1 MGWNCKN
8 CGTYNEDEDTECIVC
23 GESRSTAEY
32 KEATPTVLKPSTST
46 PPRTTTSPS
55 TTTTPRVTSTPR
67 TTTTEMPR
75 RERRSRYIV
84 GAEAKKRISKIIAFC
99 LIALSFIVGQ
109 VLLYLFFCTR
119 DTVFALTAL
128 VERSGNVGFNTT
140 AFIASMTVVGA
151 IAGIL
156 ICYDITYFIERRR
169 YAYVW
174 LITLPY
180 CVTMVV
186 IPSLVACLAFAFGIV
201 FAIIKKYGAIKPL
214 TIIYVALM
222 AASIIV
228 FPSVAAGVS
237 QNAPESIQYES
248 ATYVRAKDGKYYV
261 TEYSGDKDLLPIPI
275 TINEKYQVGGVSE
288 EFKVSKEFYSFD
300 LNFEH
305 ATGNNEILQVIAFN
319 LKTDEKFPIPQREDY
334 TFYGWWSTN
343 NRNTGKQVIDKNGNI
358 TATSIEK
365 EQEIHA
371 MWYGTDYT
379 FIASSKD
386 FHINN
391 YGKYVL
397 TNNIEM
403 SGNYTPVGGLSGM
416 ETQSSRSAFN
426 GIFDGNFYT
435 IKYSISGS
443 RRYNGLFSW
452 VGPQGVVKNLGVNAN
467 IKVEFKPT
475 STQYYAFAGGIAA
488 INDGKIIDCWS
499 EGSIYLKSATSV
511 AEAGGIAGASG
522 TENMRTGEIRGCYN
536 LAAIETVADD
546 AYAGGILG
554 SAQNNGHIVSYCYN
568 RGPIKATGVNS
579 NNTAAG
585 GIISHGRT
593 YAKHCFNAG
602 AILTDYSDKQ
612 SIGGIIGFTRNT
624 SSHSSFPSDCVWL
637 KAKNCQAKWGI
648 GTYPN
653 DTSGGNN
660 NGVTVVD
667 KESNQA
673 LEILNGDTKEFILYN
688 GQIRLSWELL

>member
-8 CGTYNEDEDTECIVC
+8 CGTYNEDSDTECIVC

-32 KEATPTVLKPSTST
+32 REPTPTPPPPAPKPSTST
-46 PPRTTTSPS
+46 PPRTTTP
-55 TTTTPRVTSTPR
+55 TPRPP
-67 TTTTEMPR
+67 TTVSHSRAGR
-75 RERRSRYIV
+75 RRYIV
-84 GAEAKKRISKIIAFC
+84 GTEAKKRIAKIIALC
-99 LIALSFIVGQ
+99 LIVLSFIAGQ
-109 VLLYLFFCTR
+109 VLQYVFFYTK

-128 VERSGNVGFNTT
+128 VEKAGNIDFNTT
-140 AFIASMTVVGA
+140 AFIAAMTVVGA
-151 IAGIL
+151 IAGLL
-156 ICYDITYFIERRR
+156 ICSDVSFLIGRRK
-169 YAYVW
+169 YAYAW
-174 LITLPY
+174 LITIPF
-180 CVTMVV
+180 CVTMAML
-186 IPSLVACLAFAFGIV
+186 PSLIACLAFAFGV
-201 FAIIKKYGAIKPL
+201 LFAFVKKYGAIKPL

-222 AASIIV
+222 AASVIV

-237 QNAPESIQYES
+237 EDAPKSIQHEN
-248 ATYVRAKDGKYYV
+248 ATYEMAEDGKYYL
-261 TEYSGDKDLLPIPI
+261 TEYDGDNDLLAIPTAI
-275 TINEKYQVGGVSE
+275 KNKYQVGGISD
-288 EFKVSKEFYSFD
+288 EFKESKDFYSFE

-305 ATGNNEILQVIAFN
+305 ATANNEILQVLAFS
-319 LKTDEKFPIPQREDY
+319 LKTDEKFPIPQRGDY

-343 NRNTGKQVIDKNGNI
+343 NRNTGKQVIDKDGKIVGNNI
-358 TATSIEK
+358 AK
-365 EQEIHA
+365 EQVVYA
-371 MWYGTDYT
+371 MWYGTEYT
-379 FIASSKD
+379 FISSTRD
-386 FHINN
+386 FYISN

-397 TNNIEM
+397 TSDIEM
-403 SGNYTPVGGLSGM
+403 TGNYTPVGGLSGM

-426 GIFDGNFYT
+426 GVFDGNFHT

-452 VGPQGVVKNLGVNAN
+452 VGPQGTIKNLGVNAN

-475 STQYYAFAGGIAA
+475 STDYFAFAGGIAA

-511 AEAGGIAGASG
+511 AESGGIAGASG
-522 TENMRTGEIRGCYN
+522 TDNMRTGEIRGCYN
-536 LAAIETVADD
+536 LATIETVADD

-554 SAQNNGHIVSYCYN
+554 SAQNNGHVVSYCYN
-568 RGPIKATGVNS
+568 RGTIKATGVNS

-602 AILTDYSDKQ
+602 AIMTDYSDKQ
-612 SIGGIIGFTRNT
+612 SIGGILGFTRNT
-624 SSHSSFPSDCVWL
+624 SAHNSFPTDCVWL
-637 KAKNCQAKWGI
+637 KAKHCQAKWGI

-653 DTSGGNN
+653 DTTGGNN

-667 KESNQA
+667 KENDQA
-673 LEILNGDTKEFILYN
+673 LKILNGDTKEFILFD

>member
-1 MGWNCKN
+1 MGWNCKH
-8 CGTYNEDEDTECIVC
+8 CGTYNEETDAECIVC
-23 GESRSTAEY
+23 GASRSTAEY
-32 KEATPTVLKPSTST
+32 KEPTPTVTKPSTST
-46 PPRTTTSPS
+46 PSRPTTTPRTTTV
-55 TTTTPRVTSTPR
+55 PRTTSTPR
-67 TTTTEMPR
+67 TSTTVSPSR
-75 RERRSRYIV
+75 VRRSRYV
-84 GAEAKKRISKIIAFC
+84 GTEAKKRIAKIIAFC
-99 LIALSFIVGQ
+99 LIGLSFIAGQ

-128 VERSGNVGFNTT
+128 VEKSGNVDFNTT

-156 ICYDITYFIERRR
+156 IYCDISYLVGRRK

-180 CVTMVV
+180 CITMVL
-186 IPSLVACLAFAFGIV
+186 IPSIIACLAFVFGVV
-201 FAIIKKYGAIKPL
+201 FAIVKKYGAIKPL
-214 TIIYVALM
+214 TIIYIVLM

-237 QNAPESIQYES
+237 KDAPESIQYEN
-248 ATYVRAKDGKYYV
+248 ATYERAEDGKYYV
-261 TEYSGDKDLLPIPI
+261 TEYSGDNDLLVIP
-275 TINEKYQVGGVSE
+275 TIIKDKYQVGGVAE
-288 EFKVSKEFYSFD
+288 DYKESKDFYSFE

-305 ATGNNEILQVIAFN
+305 ATENNEILQVIAFN

-343 NRNTGKQVIDKNGNI
+343 NRNTGKQVIDKDGKIVGSNI
-358 TATSIEK
+358 AK
-365 EQEIHA
+365 EQVVHA

-379 FIASSKD
+379 FIASSRD
-386 FHINN
+386 FYISN

-397 TNNIEM
+397 TNDIEM
-403 SGNYTPVGGLSGM
+403 TGNYTPVGGLSGM
-416 ETQSSRSAFN
+416 ETQSSRRAFN
-426 GIFDGNFYT
+426 GVFDGNFHT

-452 VGPQGVVKNLGVNAN
+452 VGPQGTVKNLGVNVN

-475 STQYYAFAGGIAA
+475 STDYFAFAGGIAA

-511 AEAGGIAGASG
+511 AESGGIAGASG
-522 TENMRTGEIRGCYN
+522 TDNMRTGEIRGCYN
-536 LAAIETVADD
+536 LATIETVADD

-568 RGPIKATGVNS
+568 RGTIKATGVNS

-602 AILTDYSDKQ
+602 AIMTDYSDKQ
-612 SIGGIIGFTRNT
+612 SIGGILGFTRNT
-624 SSHSSFPSDCVWL
+624 SSHNSFPTDCVWL

-648 GTYPN
+648 GTYSN

-667 KESNQA
+667 RESDQA
-673 LEILNGDTKEFILYN
+673 LKILNGDTKEFVLHD

>member
-1 MGWNCKN
+1 MGWNCKI
-8 CGTYNEDEDTECIVC
+8 CGTYNEDTDAECIVC
-23 GESRSTAEY
+23 GASRSTAEY
-32 KEATPTVLKPSTST
+32 KEPTPTVLKPSTSSPPRTVTPPSTTT
-46 PPRTTTSPS
+46 PPRTTSTPRPS
-55 TTTTPRVTSTPR
+55 TTVL
-67 TTTTEMPR
+67 PR
-75 RERRSRYIV
+75 RVRHSRYI
-84 GAEAKKRISKIIAFC
+84 GAETKKRIAKVIAFC
-99 LIALSFIVGQ
+99 LIGLSFIAGQ
-109 VLLYLFFCTR
+109 VLLYVFFGKK

-128 VERSGNVGFNTT
+128 IEKSGNADFNTT
-140 AFIASMTVVGA
+140 VFIAVMTVVGA

-156 ICYDITYFIERRR
+156 IYCDISHLVERRK

-180 CVTMVV
+180 CITMVL
-186 IPSLVACLAFAFGIV
+186 IPSLIACLAFAFGVV
-201 FAIIKKYGAIKPL
+201 FAIVKKYGAIKPF

-222 AASIIV
+222 AASLIV

-237 QNAPESIQYES
+237 NDAPESIQYEN
-248 ATYVRAKDGKYYV
+248 ATYERAEDGKYYL
-261 TEYSGDKDLLPIPI
+261 TEYSGDNDLLAIPTAI
-275 TINEKYQVGGVSE
+275 KDKYQVGGISD
-288 EFKVSKEFYSFD
+288 EFKESIEGYIFE

-305 ATGNNEILQVIAFN
+305 ATENNQTLQIIAFN
-319 LKTDEKFPIPQREDY
+319 LTTNEKFPIPIRDDY

-343 NRNTGKQVIDKNGNI
+343 NRNTGKQVIDKDGKIVGNNI
-358 TATSIEK
+358 AK
-365 EQEIHA
+365 EQEVHA

-379 FIASSKD
+379 FISSSRD
-386 FHINN
+386 FIISN

-397 TNNIEM
+397 TNDIEM
-403 SGNYTPVGGLSGM
+403 TGNYTPVGGLSGM
-416 ETQSSRSAFN
+416 ETQLSRSAFN
-426 GIFDGNFYT
+426 GILDGNFHT

-452 VGPQGVVKNLGVNAN
+452 VGPQGTVKNLGVNVN
-467 IKVEFKPT
+467 INVEFKPT

-511 AEAGGIAGASG
+511 AESGGIAGASG
-522 TENMRTGEIRGCYN
+522 TDNMRTGEIRGCYN
-536 LAAIETVADD
+536 LATVETVADD

-568 RGPIKATGVNS
+568 RGTIKATGVNS

-593 YAKHCFNAG
+593 YAKNCFNAG
-602 AILTDYSDKQ
+602 AIMTDYSDKQ

-624 SSHSSFPSDCVWL
+624 SEHNNFPSDCVWL
-637 KAKNCQAKWGI
+637 RAKNCQAAWGI

-653 DTSGGNN
+653 DTTGGNN

-667 KESNQA
+667 KESDQA
-673 LEILNGDTKEFILYN
+673 LRILNGDTKEFILYD

>member
-8 CGTYNEDEDTECIVC
+8 CGTYNEDKDTECIVC

-46 PPRTTTSPS
+46 PPRTTTSPG
-55 TTTTPRVTSTPR
+55 TTTTPRTTSTPR

-84 GAEAKKRISKIIAFC
+84 GTEAKKRISKIIAFC

-109 VLLYLFFCTR
+109 VLLYLFFCTS

-128 VERSGNVGFNTT
+128 VERSGNSDFNTT

-156 ICYDITYFIERRR
+156 ICCDISYFIERRK

-180 CVTMVV
+180 CITMVV
-186 IPSLVACLAFAFGIV
+186 IPSLISCLVFAFGVV
-201 FAIIKKYGAIKPL
+201 FAIVKKYGAIKPF

-237 QNAPESIQYES
+237 NDAPESIQYES
-248 ATYVRAKDGKYYV
+248 ATYARAEDGKYYV

-288 EFKVSKEFYSFD
+288 EFKGSKEFYIFE

-343 NRNTGKQVIDKNGNI
+343 NRNTGKQVIDKNGSI
-358 TATSIEK
+358 TATSIAK
-365 EQEIHA
+365 EQEVHA

-386 FHINN
+386 FYISN

-397 TNNIEM
+397 TNDIEM
-403 SGNYTPVGGLSGM
+403 SGIYTPVGGLSGM

-426 GIFDGNFYT
+426 GVFDGNFHT

-452 VGPQGVVKNLGVNAN
+452 VGPQGVVRNLGVNAN

-522 TENMRTGEIRGCYN
+522 TDNMRTGEIRGCYN
-536 LAAIETVADD
+536 LATIETVADD

-568 RGPIKATGVNS
+568 RGTIKATGVNS

-593 YAKHCFNAG
+593 YAKHCFNSG
-602 AILTDYSDKQ
+602 AILTDYADKQ

-624 SSHSSFPSDCVWL
+624 SSHNSFPTDCVWL

-667 KESNQA
+667 KESDQA
-673 LEILNGDTKEFILYN
+673 LKILNGDTKEFVLYD
-688 GQIRLSWELL
+688 GKIRLSWELL